1 MPLVRSLGP
10 FAVVAALAVAGA
22 PVPTPTVAQELSDLA
37 GPYLAARMAV
47 RDGDHREAADYFER
61 ALRAD
66 PGNPL
71 LISNAVF
78 ANAALGRWDV
88 AAVIAEDLPED
99 ATGQELAGLV
109 TFVDTVSDG
118 DLDAARAALEAGR
131 GGGPFVDE
139 LSMGWIEFGAGN
151 MDRAVAVFE
160 ELATD
165 QSLSELAWLHLGLAR
180 AAVGDFEAADEIL
193 SGERAGRISQT
204 ERVVRARAEILVQLG
219 LRGDALD
226 LLDGY
231 TQRVPDP
238 ALLALQARIGA
249 GAEEPYSFVT
259 SWQEGISEVFFTVSQ
274 ALGADVNGQLPLIY
288 ARAAWAISP
297 QNTDALIL
305 AGQILTEG
313 EQYALAA
320 EAYDAVPAEDDQYV
334 EAQMGR
340 AEALERQGDL
350 DAALATLEGLAEAQ
364 PDLAPIHAALGDTL
378 RRAERCEE
386 AIDSYTAALDLV
398 DTSQSRYW
406 FLHYTRAICYHETD
420 NWPPAEADFR
430 RALELN
436 PDQPQVLNYLGYSMV
451 EQRRNLDEALDMIE
465 RAVAA
470 RPDSGYIVDSLA
482 WVYYRLGR
490 FDEAVEPM
498 ERAAELLPTDPIIN
512 DHLGDVYWMVG
523 RKREARF
530 QWHRALSL
538 DPAEEDAERIR
549 LKLDI
554 GLDSVLEQ
562 EGGVGESR

>member
-1 MPLVRSLGP
+1 V
-10 FAVVAALAVAGA
+10 LAVSGGPVSA
-22 PVPTPTVAQELSDLA
+22 PAAAQEASGLA
-37 GPYLAARMAV
+37 GSYLAARMAV
-47 RDGDHREAADYFER
+47 RDGDHREAAEYFER

-88 AAVIAEDLPED
+88 AAAIAEDLPED

-109 TFVDTVSDG
+109 TFVDTVSSG
-118 DLDAARAALEAGR
+118 DLDGARAALEAGR

-139 LSMGWIEFGAGN
+139 LAMGWIEFGAGN

-160 ELATD
+160 ELAID
-165 QSLSELAWLHLGLAR
+165 PSLSELAWLHLGLAR
-180 AAVGDFEAADEIL
+180 AAVGDFEGADAIL

-219 LRGDALD
+219 QRADALD

-249 GAEEPYSFVT
+249 GAEGPYSFVT
-259 SWQEGISEVFFTVSQ
+259 TWQEGISEVFFTVSQ
-274 ALGADVNGQLPLIY
+274 AFGPDRNGQLPLIY

-305 AGQILTEG
+305 AGQILTED

-320 EAYDAVPAEDDQYV
+320 EAYGAVPADDDQYV

-340 AEALERQGDL
+340 AEALERQDDL
-350 DAALATLEGLAEAQ
+350 DAALATLQALQEAQ

-406 FLHYTRAICYHETD
+406 FLHYTRAICYHLTD

-436 PDQPQVLNYLGYSMV
+436 PDQPQVLNYLGYSLV

-538 DPAEEDAERIR
+538 DPEEEDAERIR

-554 GLDSVLEQ
+554 GLDAVLEQ
-562 EGGVGESR
+562 EGGVGETQ

>member
-1 MPLVRSLGP
+1 MPDPISRPGWRCATATTGRPRTISK
-10 FAVVAALAVAGA
+10 
-22 PVPTPTVAQELSDLA
+22 
-37 GPYLAARMAV
+37 
-47 RDGDHREAADYFER
+47 R

-78 ANAALGRWDV
+78 ANAALGRWDA

-109 TFVDTVSDG
+109 TFVDTVSAG

-193 SGERAGRISQT
+193 SGERTGRISQT

-259 SWQEGISEVFFTVSQ
+259 SWQEGISEVFLTVSQ
-274 ALGADVNGQLPLIY
+274 ALGADGNGQLPLIY

-297 QNTDALIL
+297 QKHRRADPCRP
-305 AGQILTEG
+305 
-313 EQYALAA
+313 
-320 EAYDAVPAEDDQYV
+320 DPDR
-334 EAQMGR
+334 GR
-340 AEALERQGDL
+340 AIRARRRG
-350 DAALATLEGLAEAQ
+350 
-364 PDLAPIHAALGDTL
+364 L
-378 RRAERCEE
+378 RRRSGGRRSVCGGADGPRRGPR
-386 AIDSYTAALDLV
+386 AAGR
-398 DTSQSRYW
+398 SR
-406 FLHYTRAICYHETD
+406 
-420 NWPPAEADFR
+420 R
-430 RALELN
+430 RA
-436 PDQPQVLNYLGYSMV
+436 
-451 EQRRNLDEALDMIE
+451 R
-465 RAVAA
+465 
-470 RPDSGYIVDSLA
+470 
-482 WVYYRLGR
+482 
-490 FDEAVEPM
+490 
-498 ERAAELLPTDPIIN
+498 
-512 DHLGDVYWMVG
+512 
-523 RKREARF
+523 
-530 QWHRALSL
+530 
-538 DPAEEDAERIR
+538 DA
-549 LKLDI
+549 
-554 GLDSVLEQ
+554 
-562 EGGVGESR
+562 

>member
-1 MPLVRSLGP
+1 MPFARLLRPLV
-10 FAVVAALAVAGA
+10 VVAAVSGGLGTFA
-22 PVPTPTVAQELSDLA
+22 TPLSAQDRSGLA
-37 GPYLAARMAV
+37 GPYLAARLAV
-47 RDGDHREAADYFER
+47 RDGDHREAAAYFEQ

-66 PGNPL
+66 PNNPL

-78 ANAALGRWDV
+78 ANAALGRWDT
-88 AAVIAEDLPED
+88 AASIAEDLPVD
-99 ATGQELAGLV
+99 AAGQELAGLV
-109 TFVDTVSDG
+109 TFVDTVRSG
-118 DLDAARAALEAGR
+118 DLSRAREAVDQGR

-139 LSMGWIEFGAGN
+139 LSLGWLEFGAGD
-151 MDRAVAVFE
+151 MDRAVSAFE
-160 ELATD
+160 ELAED
-165 QSLSELAWLHLGLAR
+165 PALSELGWLHLGLAR
-180 AAVGDFEAADEIL
+180 AAVGDFEGAEEIL

-219 LRGDALD
+219 RRADALD

-249 GAEEPYSFVT
+249 GAEGPYNFVT
-259 SWQEGISEVFFTVSQ
+259 DWQAGVSEVFFTVAQ
-274 ALGADVNGQLPLIY
+274 AFGPDRQGNLPLIY
-288 ARAAWAISP
+288 ARAAYGISP
-297 QNTDALIL
+297 ANTDAILL
-305 AGQILTEG
+305 AGELLSDG
-313 EQYALAA
+313 EQYDLAA
-320 EAYDAVPAEDDQYV
+320 ETYGTVPEGDDQFV

-340 AEALERQGDL
+340 AEALEQLGAL
-350 DAALATLEGLAEAQ
+350 DDALATLQDLAEAQ
-364 PDLAPIHAALGDTL
+364 PTLAPIHAALGDTL
-378 RRAERCEE
+378 RRAERCAE

-430 RALELN
+430 QALALN
-436 PDQPQVLNYLGYSMV
+436 PDQPQVLNYLGYSLV
-451 EQRRNLDEALDMIE
+451 EQRRSLDEALDMIE
-465 RAVAA
+465 RAAAA

-512 DHLGDVYWMVG
+512 DHLGDVYWVVG
-523 RKREARF
+523 REREARF
-530 QWHRALSL
+530 QWERALSL

-549 LKLDI
+549 MKLDI
-554 GLDSVLEQ
+554 GLDAVLEQ
-562 EGGVGESR
+562 EGGVGETQ